1 MTNYIKIEI
10 ETTSSEQME
19 ILIAELSEIN
29 FEAFEENENSLS
41 AFIKEDQFN
50 DEALKN
56 ILSAKNISY
65 TKSIIEE
72 TNWNAKWESEFE
84 PIIVDNFVAIRA
96 AFHTPIESVKHEIII
111 TPKMSFGTGHH
122 ATTYLMLQQMENI
135 DFTDKTVLDFGTG
148 TGILAILAKKL
159 GAKKVLAIDYDEW
172 SINNAKE
179 NFIANN
185 CTDIDLLQKDDLN
198 GLEAFD
204 IILAN
209 INLNVITA
217 NSRHLALISQPSS
230 TLLLSGC
237 LSHDE
242 EKILQTFASLNF
254 KHIITTERNGWISML
269 LTKS

>member
-1 MTNYIKIEI
+1 MSNYIKIEI
-10 ETTSSEQME
+10 ETVSAVQME
-19 ILIAELSEIN
+19 ILIAELSEIH
-29 FEAFEENENSLS
+29 FDAFEENENCLS
-41 AFIKEDQFN
+41 AFIKEGEFKEEQ
-50 DEALKN
+50 LKE
-56 ILSAKNISY
+56 ILSSKNISY
-65 TKSIIEE
+65 AKQVIKE

-84 PIIVDNFVAIRA
+84 PIIVDNFVAVRA
-96 AFHTPIESVKHEIII
+96 AFHKPIEGVKHEIII

-135 DFTDKTVLDFGTG
+135 GFLNKTVLDFGTG

-159 GAKKVLAIDYDEW
+159 GAKKVVAIDNDEW

-185 CTDIDLLQKDDLN
+185 CTDIILLQKDNLD
-198 GLEAFD
+198 GLERFD

-217 NSRHLALISQPSS
+217 NSKQIKLASHQSAK
-230 TLLLSGC
+230 LLLSGF
-237 LSHDE
+237 LSDDE
-242 EKILQTFASLNF
+242 QTLKNNFISEDFTHVKTREK
-254 KHIITTERNGWISML
+254 NGWISVL